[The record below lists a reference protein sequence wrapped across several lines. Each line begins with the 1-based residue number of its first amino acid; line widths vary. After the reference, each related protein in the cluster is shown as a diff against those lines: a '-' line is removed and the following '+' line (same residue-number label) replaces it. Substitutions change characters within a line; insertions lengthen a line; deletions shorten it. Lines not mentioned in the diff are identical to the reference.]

1 MFSCCGFESS
11 QEWLETTNSTINVDS
26 NLPESCETHVN
37 IACKDMLNDW
47 IDNKKVILICI
58 GIGVLTFEFILIGL
72 SIFLIKVINR
82 DHRNIKEM
90 ALKKRFGLLDEYGI
104 ARAAPG
110 RPSFVPNGQNGPNAG
125 VGPNRPSFAPHGLN
139 FSPNR
144 PNLISPIPRANLS
157 QSVPVGNMNL
167 PGLKRK

>member
-1 MFSCCGFESS
+1 M
-11 QEWLETTNSTINVDS
+11 
-26 NLPESCETHVN
+26 N

-58 GIGVLTFEFILIGL
+58 GIGILTFEFILIGL

-104 ARAAPG
+104 ARPAPG
-110 RPSFVPNGQNGPNAG
+110 RPNFVPNGSNGPNG
-125 VGPNRPSFAPHGLN
+125 SNRLNFAKNGLN

-144 PNLISPIPRANLS
+144 ANLTPIPRANLS